1 MTTKLRSFGR
11 KKGFIRSETC
21 SETLLKA
28 CDTMTGRRTRG
39 KAEKTEELRRRIMDV
54 SVELFLENGYDRT
67 TTRQILQR
75 ADILNG
81 SLYNIYHGKE
91 EIFADIIS
99 EALNDSV
106 RESEKYLDNPTFLD
120 KVGFPLILMIYISF
134 RSQRLAE
141 LLAVAHNKWDIMLR
155 ILDIMMKW
163 VEDND
168 VDGIVD
174 TGSEEFKVRMYMC
187 LGAMGNILE
196 AISRDPSTISERN
209 MIMTVIRMLLDV
221 FELPTDG
228 VEERVDTIYRAISG
242 NDIVIC
248 GIHL

>member
-1 MTTKLRSFGR
+1 
-11 KKGFIRSETC
+11 
-21 SETLLKA
+21 
-28 CDTMTGRRTRG
+28 
-39 KAEKTEELRRRIMDV
+39 
-54 SVELFLENGYDRT
+54 
-67 TTRQILQR
+67 
-75 ADILNG
+75 
-81 SLYNIYHGKE
+81 
-91 EIFADIIS
+91 
-99 EALNDSV
+99 
-106 RESEKYLDNPTFLD
+106 
-120 KVGFPLILMIYISF
+120 
-134 RSQRLAE
+134 
-141 LLAVAHNKWDIMLR
+141 
-155 ILDIMMKW
+155 MKW